1 MIHWTASLPARQPRT
16 SASPKAR
23 VPRLRL
29 AIAAALVL
37 LAGAA
42 LAQAPKIDPWPGLVT
57 DIFHDRPI
65 TPHEGVVALQAPV
78 RAEDAAIVPMTITL
92 VEPARAQGD
101 ARHRRESDAHGR
113 GLHASARAP
122 AVSSIETRVRV
133 NSYTNVHVVAQT
145 ADGALHSVVKFV
157 KASGGCS
164 APAIKDQDEAAANL
178 GKMKF
183 RRFAS
188 ADPARREAQI
198 MIRHPNNS
206 GLQMD
211 PITRAYIAAHYIDK
225 VEVRQGDALIFSMEG
240 GISLSEDPAFRF
252 SYKPNGAKTIR
263 VEAHDNEGGVFKGE
277 WPSRRRL
284 VRRAHSARSVFSTVT
299 PRKRAAGAP
308 CETGAS
314 CIGSA
319 LPQVKVP
326 QS

>member
-1 MIHWTASLPARQPRT
+1 MTSSAHRQ
-16 SASPKAR
+16 
-23 VPRLRL
+23 
-29 AIAAALVL
+29 AAALAIW
-37 LAGAA
+37 LASCAGGA

-57 DIFHDRPI
+57 DIFQGRSI
-65 TPHEGVVALQAPV
+65 AAHEGVVALQAPV
-78 RAEDAAIVPMTITL
+78 RAEDAAIVPMTIAL
-92 VEPARAQGD
+92 VEPGVRKATLVIDENPMPMAAAFTFGD
-101 ARHRRESDAHGR
+101 GA
-113 GLHASARAP
+113 
-122 AVSSIETRVRV
+122 AVASIETRVRV

-211 PITRAYIAAHYIDK
+211 PISRAYIPAHFIDR

-263 VEAHDNEGGVFKGE
+263 VEAHDNEGGVFTGE
-277 WPSRRRL
+277 WP
-284 VRRAHSARSVFSTVT
+284 VDD
-299 PRKRAAGAP
+299 
-308 CETGAS
+308 AS
-314 CIGSA
+314 
-319 LPQVKVP
+319 
-326 QS
+326 

>member
-1 MIHWTASLPARQPRT
+1 MIRWTASLQARSRVEKGREPGGSR
-16 SASPKAR
+16 SAIR
-23 VPRLRL
+23 F
-29 AIAAALVL
+29 AAAVSLCL

-42 LAQAPKIDPWPGLVT
+42 SSQAPKIDPWPGLVT

-65 TPHEGVVALQAPV
+65 TPHEGVVTLQAPV
-78 RAEDAAIVPMTITL
+78 RAEDAAIVPMTISLVAPGVRKATL
-92 VEPARAQGD
+92 VIDENPMPMAAAFTFGD
-101 ARHRRESDAHGR
+101 GA
-113 GLHASARAP
+113 
-122 AVSSIETRVRV
+122 AVASIETRVRV
-133 NSYTNVHVVAQT
+133 NSYSNVHVVAQT

-211 PITRAYIAAHYIDK
+211 PISRAYVAAHFVDR
-225 VEVRQGDALIFSMEG
+225 VEVRQGDALIFAMEG

-263 VEAHDNEGGVFKGE
+263 VEAHDNEGGVFTGE
-277 WPSRRRL
+277 WP
-284 VRRAHSARSVFSTVT
+284 VDD
-299 PRKRAAGAP
+299 
-308 CETGAS
+308 AS
-314 CIGSA
+314 
-319 LPQVKVP
+319 
-326 QS
+326 

>member
-1 MIHWTASLPARQPRT
+1 MIRRTARLQARSRVGTCAPEGARPA
-16 SASPKAR
+16 
-23 VPRLRL
+23 LRL
-29 AIAAALVL
+29 AAAAALCL
-37 LAGAA
+37 LAGAS

-65 TPHEGVVALQAPV
+65 TAHEGVVALQAPV
-78 RAEDAAIVPMTITL
+78 RAEDAAIVPMTITFVDPAARKATL
-92 VEPARAQGD
+92 VIDENPMPMAAAFTIG
-101 ARHRRESDAHGR
+101 ESA
-113 GLHASARAP
+113 

-133 NSYTNVHVVAQT
+133 NSYTNVHVVAET

-211 PITRAYIAAHYIDK
+211 PISRAYIPAHFIDR

-263 VEAHDNEGGVFKGE
+263 VEAHDNEGGAFSGE
-277 WPSRRRL
+277 WP
-284 VRRAHSARSVFSTVT
+284 VDD
-299 PRKRAAGAP
+299 
-308 CETGAS
+308 AS
-314 CIGSA
+314 
-319 LPQVKVP
+319 
-326 QS
+326 